1 MSDFTVHG
9 IPGSPF
15 VRTVLLAL
23 EEKGLAWQLAAIEIG
38 AQREPGYATIHP
50 FHKIP
55 TLDHGGFRLYE
66 TTAILGYL
74 DRAAA
79 ANPLSPSDTRARARM
94 DQLISIGLCYVTTT
108 ISGAISFPRRVAPLL
123 GLQVDDSAVE
133 AALPAARSTMAELA
147 RLLGEQPF
155 FAGDALSLADLML
168 VPHLAFLADYDEG
181 RALLAA
187 EPNIDAWRARMETRP
202 SMAATEWDRLI
213 ALTGVDNKANAPL
226 AA

>member
-23 EEKGLAWQLAAIEIG
+23 EEKGLAWRLAGIPMG
-38 AQREPGYATIHP
+38 AHRAPEYAAIHP

-55 TLDHGGFRLYE
+55 TLDHGAFRLYE

-74 DRAAA
+74 DRAAPG
-79 ANPLSPSDTRARARM
+79 NPLTPADTRAHARM
-94 DQLISIGLCYVTTT
+94 DQVISIALCYVTTT
-108 ISGAISFPRRVAPLL
+108 ISGPISFPRRVAPLV
-123 GLQVDDSAVE
+123 GMQVDDSAV
-133 AALPAARSTMAELA
+133 AAAMPAAANTMAELA
-147 RLLGEQPF
+147 HLLGDQPF

-168 VPHLAFLADYDEG
+168 VPHLAFLADFDEG
-181 RALLAA
+181 RDLLAGQ
-187 EPNIDAWRARMETRP
+187 PTIDAWRVRMEARP
-202 SMAATEWDRLI
+202 SMAATEWNRLI
-213 ALTGVDNKANAPL
+213 ALTGVNNKALMPV

>member
-1 MSDFTVHG
+1 MTDFTVHG

-23 EEKGLAWQLAAIEIG
+23 EEKGLPWRLAAIAIG
-38 AQREPGYATIHP
+38 AQREPGYAAIHP

-55 TLDHGGFRLYE
+55 TLDHGDFRLYE

-74 DRAAA
+74 DRAAPDK
-79 ANPLSPSDTRARARM
+79 PLTPTDTRARARM

-108 ISGAISFPRRVAPLL
+108 ISGAISFPCRVAPLL
-123 GLQVDDSAVE
+123 GMTVDASGVE
-133 AALPAARSTMAELA
+133 AALPAARETMAELG
-147 RLLGEQPF
+147 RLLGDQPF

-168 VPHLAFLADYDEG
+168 APHLAFLADFEQG
-181 RALLAA
+181 RVLLAA
-187 EPNIDAWRARMETRP
+187 EPNIDAWRARMEMRP

-213 ALTGVDNKANAPL
+213 ELTGVNNKASEPL

>member
-1 MSDFTVHG
+1 MTDFTVHG

-23 EEKGLAWQLAAIEIG
+23 EEKGLPWHLAAIPIG
-38 AQREPGYATIHP
+38 AQREPGYAAIHP

-55 TLDHGGFRLYE
+55 TLDHGDFRLYE

-79 ANPLSPSDTRARARM
+79 ANPLTPTDTRARARM
-94 DQLISIGLCYVTTT
+94 DQLISIGLCYVTST

-133 AALPAARSTMAELA
+133 GALPAARSTMAELA
-147 RLLGEQPF
+147 RLLGDQPF
-155 FAGDALSLADLML
+155 FAGDTLSLADLML

-187 EPNIDAWRARMETRP
+187 QSNIDAWRARMEARP

-213 ALTGVDNKANAPL
+213 ALSGMNNKAPVAV

>member
-1 MSDFTVHG
+1 MTDFTVHG

-23 EEKGLAWQLAAIEIG
+23 EEKGLAWHLAAIPIG
-38 AQREPGYATIHP
+38 AQREPGYAAIHP

-55 TLDHGGFRLYE
+55 TLDHGDFRLYE

-79 ANPLSPSDTRARARM
+79 ANPLTPADTRTRARM

-123 GLQVDDSAVE
+123 GLEVDDSAVE
-133 AALPAARSTMAELA
+133 AALPAARSTMTEIA
-147 RLLGEQPF
+147 RLLGDQPF
-155 FAGDALSLADLML
+155 MAGDALSLADLML
-168 VPHLAFLADYDEG
+168 VPHLAFLADYYEG

-187 EPNIDAWRARMETRP
+187 QPNIYAWRARMETRP

-213 ALTGVDNKANAPL
+213 ALTGVDNKAPVPV

>member
-1 MSDFTVHG
+1 MTDFTVHG

-23 EEKGLAWQLAAIEIG
+23 EEKGLPWQLAAIAIG
-38 AQREPGYATIHP
+38 AQRAPGYAAIHP

-55 TLDHGGFRLYE
+55 TLDHGDFRLYE

-74 DRAAA
+74 DRVTT
-79 ANPLSPSDTRARARM
+79 ANPLTPTATRARARM
-94 DQLISIGLCYVTTT
+94 DRLISIGLCYVTTT

-123 GLQVDDSAVE
+123 GLQVNDSAVE
-133 AALPAARSTMAELA
+133 AALPAARSTLAELA
-147 RLLGEQPF
+147 RLLGDQAF

-187 EPNIDAWRARMETRP
+187 QPNIDAWRARMETRP

-213 ALTGVDNKANAPL
+213 ALTGVDNKAKAPL

>member
-1 MSDFTVHG
+1 MTDFTVHG

-23 EEKGLAWQLAAIEIG
+23 EEKGLPWNLAAIAIG
-38 AQREPGYATIHP
+38 AQREPGYAAIHP

-55 TLDHGGFRLYE
+55 TLDHGDFRLYE

-74 DRAAA
+74 DRAAI
-79 ANPLSPSDTRARARM
+79 ANPLTPVDTRARARM
-94 DQLISIGLCYVTTT
+94 DQLISIGLCYVTST

-123 GLQVDDSAVE
+123 GLQVDDSAVA
-133 AALPAARSTMAELA
+133 AALPAARSTIAELA
-147 RLLGEQPF
+147 RLLGDQPF
-155 FAGDALSLADLML
+155 FAGNALSLADLML

-187 EPNIDAWRARMETRP
+187 QPNIDAWRVRMETRP

-213 ALTGVDNKANAPL
+213 ALTGIDNKAPV
-226 AA
+226 AAAA